1 MAEHPGTTPTAR
13 AAGRVGR
20 PRADRRSRGLA
31 ALLSAAVVGAAGQAE
46 AYPWMISHDYTGCAQ
61 CHVDPSGAGL
71 LTDYGRAL
79 GVQLL
84 PTGGGEGSA
93 ETPGPEKDF
102 LRGVIDLPPWL
113 LMQADVRGLGFPMPT
128 TDAGGEVTGW
138 TGRLI
143 LMQSD
148 LRGGIKAG
156 DFVGAAALGVVSEGA
171 SAAWITSADSGWN
184 LVAREYWA
192 GWRPSK
198 ALLVRAGRMNLP
210 FGVRTEEHTQY
221 VRGVT
226 RTSTNADQQGG
237 VAVAVQRKGLRAEVL
252 GIAGNP
258 QVSPDAF
265 RERGYAGFAGW
276 APQKNLEVGLSSMW
290 TTAAADIGTR
300 APRAR
305 QAHGPFV
312 RWSPLD
318 GVAVLAEA
326 DLLRSADDGELSTGA
341 ASLAEVDWEVI
352 NGVHLRGIGQH
363 CDTDLRDAEAGV
375 ATAWLAGQWFIVP
388 RVDLRIDA
396 LHGTLQCAPGLAAQ
410 WYALGQV
417 HFYL

>member
-1 MAEHPGTTPTAR
+1 MMA
-13 AAGRVGR
+13 
-20 PRADRRSRGLA
+20 SA
-31 ALLSAAVVGAAGQAE
+31 ALFTVALFSLGGPAY
-46 AYPWMISHDYTGCAQ
+46 AYPWMIAHDYTGCAQ

-79 GVQLL
+79 GMQLL
-84 PTGGGEGSA
+84 PTGGGEASG

-102 LRGVIDLPPWL
+102 LRGAIDLPSWL
-113 LMQADVRGLGFPMPT
+113 LMQADVRGLGYPMPT
-128 TDAGGEVTGW
+128 TDAAGDITGW
-138 TGRLI
+138 SGRFI
-143 LMQSD
+143 LVQSD
-148 LRGGIKAG
+148 LRSGFKAG
-156 DFVGAAALGVVSEGA
+156 DFVGAASLGVVSDGA
-171 SAAWITSADSGWN
+171 SAAWISASDSGWN

-210 FGVRTEEHTQY
+210 FGLRTEEHTQY
-221 VRGVT
+221 VRAIT

-237 VAVAVQRKGLRAEVL
+237 VAVAVQRKGLRAEIL

-265 RERGYAGFAGW
+265 RERGYAGFASW
-276 APQKNLEVGLSSMW
+276 APKKNLEVGLSSLI
-290 TTAAADIGTR
+290 TAAEADIGTL
-300 APRAR
+300 APRTR

-326 DLLRSADDGELSTGA
+326 DLLRSADDGLTATGA
-341 ASLAEVDWEVI
+341 ASLAEVDWELI
-352 NGVHLRGIGQH
+352 NGVHVRGIGQH
-363 CDTDLRDAEAGV
+363 CDTDLGDAEAGV

-388 RVDLRIDA
+388 RVDLRVDV
-396 LHGTLQCAPGLAAQ
+396 LHGTLQCAPGLDPS
-410 WYALGQV
+410 WYALGQL